1 MSKGL
6 KAIEEIKDVFN
17 LIIGKNK
24 ALTDQTQMLTEKV
37 KKLEGDIRSK
47 SDKIDELNKDYKM
60 LKMTKKLEGSDTV
73 SNKELKLKINEMV
86 REIDQCIAQLN
97 K

>member
-17 LIIGKNK
+17 LIIEKNK

-37 KKLEGDIRSK
+37 KKLEVDIRSK